1 MESVIDLRFQVGN
14 EENIVVTHLPKV
26 QGMLSKG
33 E

>member
-1 MESVIDLRFQVGN
+1 MVFVIDLRFQVGK

-26 QGMLSKG
+26 QGMLFKG